1 MFRNMFRTIC
11 LSIALAYAPGFP
23 VMAQTDVRGICV
35 VLSVEGASVVSAPG
49 NGRRAAE
56 VGLGLGRGAT
66 LRTEHNARVTLQCDS
81 ELRVVVG
88 PASEIAVA
96 RLVDDAQQ
104 TFGMRLM
111 QGIAGFFSDGDDTGE
126 TIQIRT
132 PSAVA
137 AVRSTEWA
145 MRVTEGASA
154 VFAREGA
161 VFVFGETETVQ
172 LGPGDGVDVTADG
185 TVGSVVQW
193 GQLRI
198 DRFAELL
205 GPDW

>member
-1 MFRNMFRTIC
+1 MFRTIC
-11 LSIALAYAPGFP
+11 LSIALAYAHVVP
-23 VMAQTDVRGICV
+23 VMAQTDVRSICV
-35 VLSVEGASVVSAPG
+35 VLSVEGTSVVSAPG
-49 NGRRAAE
+49 NRRRAAE
-56 VGLGLGRGAT
+56 VGLGMGRGAT
-66 LRTEHNARVTLQCDS
+66 LRTEANARVTLQCYSD
-81 ELRVVVG
+81 LRVVVG

-111 QGIAGFFSDGDDTGE
+111 QGIAGFFSDSDDTGE

-172 LGPGDGVDVTADG
+172 LGPGDGVDVSAGG
-185 TVGSVVQW
+185 TVGPVVQW

-205 GPDW
+205 GSDW